1 MTYHDVTKNASKNNN
16 NKNNN
21 TKKTIINMGIVCKPT
36 CLADLL
42 AFGFQDFLPPPTCLD
57 LRRLA

>member
-1 MTYHDVTKNASKNNN
+1 MTYHDFAKNANNNN

-21 TKKTIINMGIVCKPT
+21 TKKPT

-42 AFGFQDFLPPPTCLD
+42 AFGF
-57 LRRLA
+57 

>member
-1 MTYHDVTKNASKNNN
+1 MTYHDFAKNANNNNN

-21 TKKTIINMGIVCKPT
+21 TKKPT

-42 AFGFQDFLPPPTCLD
+42 AFGFQDFPSPPTCLD
-57 LRRLA
+57 LPRLA

>member
-1 MTYHDVTKNASKNNN
+1 MTYHDFAQNANNNNNN

-21 TKKTIINMGIVCKPT
+21 TKKPT

-42 AFGFQDFLPPPTCLD
+42 AFGF
-57 LRRLA
+57 

>member
-1 MTYHDVTKNASKNNN
+1 MTYHDFAKNANNNNNNN

-21 TKKTIINMGIVCKPT
+21 TKKPT

-42 AFGFQDFLPPPTCLD
+42 AFGF
-57 LRRLA
+57 

>member
-1 MTYHDVTKNASKNNN
+1 MTYHDFAKNANNNNNN

-21 TKKTIINMGIVCKPT
+21 TKKPT

-42 AFGFQDFLPPPTCLD
+42 AFGF
-57 LRRLA
+57 